1 MVGSEYGCNSNE
13 EYDHEPIAP
22 YKSNEEEVS
31 SQYGYNSEYGSDSQD
46 SDFLVDEENMLD
58 DPEVDMND
66 FILNIDDNVE
76 WIGGRGI
83 VETDKELSNEELE
96 VINNEM
102 LVSDSSKEEGCKSR
116 RRNKIRVVERARA
129 NDTTIVKDPF
139 YIFQRFSSPEEVNDR
154 IYLHAI

>member
-1 MVGSEYGCNSNE
+1 MVSIEYGCNSNE
-13 EYDHEPIAP
+13 EYDHQPIAP

-31 SQYGYNSEYGSDSQD
+31 SEYVYNSEYGSDSQD
-46 SDFLVDEENMLD
+46 SEFLVDEENMLD

-83 VETDKELSNEELE
+83 VETDKDLSNEELE

-102 LVSDSSKEEGCKSR
+102 LVSDSSEEEGCKSR
-116 RRNKIRVVERARA
+116 RRNKIRAVERLIQPDYCNAKLIQPDYCNAKLTNA
-129 NDTTIVKDPF
+129 N
-139 YIFQRFSSPEEVNDR
+139 
-154 IYLHAI
+154 

>member
-13 EYDHEPIAP
+13 EYDHEPILP

-31 SQYGYNSEYGSDSQD
+31 NEYGYNSEYGSDSQD

-76 WIGGRGI
+76 WIDGRGI

-102 LVSDSSKEEGCKSR
+102 LVSDS
-116 RRNKIRVVERARA
+116 
-129 NDTTIVKDPF
+129 
-139 YIFQRFSSPEEVNDR
+139 
-154 IYLHAI
+154 